1 LQEAIEMYAVRLSLV
16 ALVCVLA
23 SFTGFPATPLRA
35 DSPDLTNFAGEWDGH
50 GFELNV
56 GPDGQA
62 VASWRVY
69 QWCRNP
75 TVTAACDSIINNV
88 LIDGGLAMLRI
99 TSVSGGTADA
109 LVISSTQS
117 NTLTAGEHLE
127 MTLLPGGITSS
138 GVWRIRVLLWS

>member
-1 LQEAIEMYAVRLSLV
+1 MYAVRLSLV

-62 VASWRVY
+62 VAVI
-69 QWCRNP
+69 
-75 TVTAACDSIINNV
+75 ANV
-88 LIDGGLAMLRI
+88 KVD
-99 TSVSGGTADA
+99 
-109 LVISSTQS
+109 
-117 NTLTAGEHLE
+117 HLE
-127 MTLLPGGITSS
+127 AECSPNS
-138 GVWRIRVLLWS
+138 